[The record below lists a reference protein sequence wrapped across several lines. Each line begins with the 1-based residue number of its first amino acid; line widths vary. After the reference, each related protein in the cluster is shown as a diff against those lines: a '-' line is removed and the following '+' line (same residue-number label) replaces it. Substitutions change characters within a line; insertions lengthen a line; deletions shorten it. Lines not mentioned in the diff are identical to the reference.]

1 MRTRRSDQG
10 GYIVIKL
17 QTIVIVGVVALLG
30 LVVVP
35 VWVSQAAGPREVTLA
50 ANVDTVAELYAMALA
65 EGPGTSPLTTP
76 GPEAAAALRASLQ
89 RQVTNPITR
98 SSAVVAGDDWRAQGK
113 APGVWI
119 TSRPEGSPAGLAEQ
133 MQMWS
138 FLEGTV
144 IVYVGPK
151 LGIDVYG
158 VSTSGGGLES
168 MERLSG
174 G

>member
-1 MRTRRSDQG
+1 MRTLRGDQG
-10 GYIVIKL
+10 GYITVRL

-50 ANVDTVAELYAMALA
+50 ANVDAVAKLYAMALA
-65 EGPGTSPLTTP
+65 ESPGVSPLITP
-76 GPEAAAALRASLQ
+76 GPEAAVSLRASLQ
-89 RQVTNPITR
+89 RPVANQLSH

-119 TSRPEGSPAGLAEQ
+119 TSRPEGSPEGLAKQ
-133 MQMWS
+133 MRMWNA
-138 FLEGTV
+138 LAGTV
-144 IVYVGPK
+144 IVYVGPN
-151 LGIDVYG
+151 LAIDIYA
-158 VSTSGGGLES
+158 VSTAGGRLDS
-168 MERLSG
+168 MQHLNG